1 MENLQQHIEALLFAS
16 EQSITVNDIKVILT
30 AFTTEEIAE
39 ETIIDCLATIQEKY
53 TAEEFVFEVV
63 EMSNGYQF
71 LSKKAYYDLLNMLI
85 IHKEKKKLSTAAM
98 ETLAIIA
105 YKQPITKS
113 EIELIRGVNC
123 DYSVQK
129 LLEKDLISISGR
141 SSGPGKPILYETS
154 ESFMDHFGL
163 KTPRDLPQLKDL
175 HSFENTINPE
185 ESMVRAAEPISNEE
199 MEALETVE
207 TNTADDALDA
217 MIAQEFNDETL
228 ADDMDLSPEN
238 MEEILTEET
247 ENEVDG
253 FDEDDINTD
262 NNEEDESSEK

>member
-39 ETIIDCLATIQEKY
+39 ETIIDCLAAIQEKY
-53 TAEEFVFEVV
+53 SADEFVFEVV

-141 SSGPGKPILYETS
+141 SSGPGKPILY
-154 ESFMDHFGL
+154 
-163 KTPRDLPQLKDL
+163 
-175 HSFENTINPE
+175 
-185 ESMVRAAEPISNEE
+185 
-199 MEALETVE
+199 
-207 TNTADDALDA
+207 
-217 MIAQEFNDETL
+217 
-228 ADDMDLSPEN
+228 
-238 MEEILTEET
+238 
-247 ENEVDG
+247 
-253 FDEDDINTD
+253 
-262 NNEEDESSEK
+262 